1 MGSAGTGSKGSPRA
15 PDPDLVFASPRKLPR
30 AADLRGRV
38 VVLDLAFAADGMGGP
53 GFAKITGRFLR
64 ELGPRLARW
73 VDHHDHELH
82 ASYRGDPRF
91 VLHTKA
97 EHGACPEI
105 ITPEMVA
112 QTGPIDTI
120 VAHFDLDG
128 LYAAAKWIL
137 GGHAPYP
144 GADAD
149 ARAVDTRV
157 GEVSPR
163 AQLIDKAL
171 RVHFED
177 PVLKQRVVHWLCR
190 GMRPGVEHDAIV
202 TAAADFDLRATRAE
216 ALAERFVVE
225 GDVAVMRVPADAPA
239 FDKTELLLAG
249 QRRATVA
256 VVVDGV
262 TVNIAAGFESGL
274 NFVTLLG
281 LGGGMP
287 TRVSVPV
294 ARLDATLLKIR
305 AELAS
310 RSLP

>member
-1 MGSAGTGSKGSPRA
+1 MRPEPG
-15 PDPDLVFASPRKLPR
+15 PDLVFASPRKLPR

-53 GFAKITGRFLR
+53 GFAKITGRFLK

-73 VDHHDHELH
+73 VDHHDHDLH
-82 ASYRGDPRF
+82 AQYRGDDRF

-105 ITPEMVA
+105 ITPELVER
-112 QTGPIDTI
+112 TGPVDTI

-137 GGHAPYP
+137 GGREPYP
-144 GADAD
+144 GADDD
-149 ARAVDTRV
+149 ARAVDTRI

-177 PVLKQRVVHWLCR
+177 AVLKQRIVHWLCR
-190 GMRPGVEHDAIV
+190 GLRPGVEHDTIV
-202 TAAADFDLRATRAE
+202 AAAADFDLRADEAA
-216 ALAERFVVE
+216 ALASKYVVE
-225 GDVAVMRVPADAPA
+225 DDIALLHVPGNARP
-239 FDKTELLLAG
+239 FDKTDLLLLG
-249 QRRATVA
+249 QKLATVA
-256 VVVDGV
+256 IVVDGV
-262 TVNIAAGFESGL
+262 TVNIAAGFASGL

-287 TRVSVPV
+287 TRVSVPL
-294 ARLDATLLKIR
+294 ARLDGVVAKIR
-305 AELAS
+305 EALRA
-310 RSLP
+310 RGT

>member
-1 MGSAGTGSKGSPRA
+1 LSAARTASA
-15 PDPDLVFASPRKLPR
+15 PDLVFASPRKLPR
-30 AADLRGRV
+30 AAELRGRV

-82 ASYRGDPRF
+82 VHYRGDDRF

-137 GGHAPYP
+137 GGVEPYP

-171 RVHFED
+171 RVHFDD
-177 PVLKQRVVHWLCR
+177 PVLKQRIVHWLCR

-202 TAAADFDLRATRAE
+202 AAAADFDMRAAQAG
-216 ALAERFVVE
+216 ALAERFVVKD
-225 GDVAVMRVPADAPA
+225 GVALMHVPADALP
-239 FDKTELLLAG
+239 FDKTELLLLG
-249 QRRATVA
+249 QRIAPVA

-262 TVNIAAGFESGL
+262 TVNIAAGFDSGL

-287 TRVSVPV
+287 TRVSVP
-294 ARLDATLLKIR
+294 ASRLADTLEKIR
-305 AELAS
+305 GALRQRGA
-310 RSLP
+310 